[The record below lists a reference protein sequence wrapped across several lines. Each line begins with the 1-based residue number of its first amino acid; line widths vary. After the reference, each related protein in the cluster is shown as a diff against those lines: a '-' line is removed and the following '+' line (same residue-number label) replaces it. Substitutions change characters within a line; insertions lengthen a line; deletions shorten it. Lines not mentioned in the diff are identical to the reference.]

1 MLNACNNNL
10 EPIPDD
16 VMQVDQ
22 MTRYLIHVHI
32 AETKT
37 VNGGFPLDTSLLMY
51 QYYHQ
56 RILDNMKLDTG
67 LVRRSLKFYGRSPKR
82 TSLIYERVVDS
93 LGLRNSTAN
102 DRF

>member
-1 MLNACNNNL
+1 MAGCGQDL
-10 EPIPDD
+10 ETVPAD
-16 VMQVDQ
+16 VLTPDQ
-22 MTRYLIHVHI
+22 MTRFLIQVHI

-37 VNGGFPLDTSLLMY
+37 VNGGFPLDTSLVMY

-56 RILDNMKLDTG
+56 RILDRMKLDTG
-67 LVRRSLKFYGRSPKR
+67 LVNRSLRFYSRSPKQ
-82 TSLIYERVVDS
+82 TSLIYEKVVDS